1 MGAIIYALNFALLFS
16 CLLDMRCR
24 HAEQRLSFGL
34 VRLCFFVPLL
44 ALESL
49 YFSAHWQIHLVAPF
63 LFSENIFALN
73 WIVLAAYLGYV
84 IDPPTEKTALY
95 RMAPILTTLC
105 GLAIGGLLV
114 ISQPAFKISDNFLT
128 FQHFGYIFFSA
139 LFVLIAVLVNA
150 WRLEAFWRAL
160 DQKARRQ
167 YKYLA
172 IGFFLITGS
181 LGWSASFRIT
191 YLRMKSDHLLL
202 LAFLMIIAWL
212 LIGYAIASGRL
223 LNRRIFISRKIV
235 YSTVAPFAFA
245 LYLIGLGLISLLIK
259 TFGWSLPFVLQW
271 LIIIAGL
278 LLLTALTLSV
288 RIRAKIQYFISTH
301 FYVNKYEYRD
311 EWLAFSDLLHRK
323 LTENGVVE
331 ALRHILYKS
340 MYTDAISIWIGDE
353 RKDGFRL
360 VGAQGGE
367 HEEPFA
373 SIPPDDPLV
382 SYLQKNAYFDC
393 RASASSPDQQRI
405 LLKKK
410 DFFTSLGLVL
420 MVPVAIGENFVGII
434 GLGPEYTGGTYG
446 KDDFDLLSAISS
458 QAASALI
465 AVRTAEELAKAREQS
480 AWNTLSAFV
489 LHDIK
494 NAATMLSLVQANAPQ
509 HIDNPEFQQDMMA
522 SIEDALKR
530 MTKVQ
535 ARLNTLKG
543 DIEPAIRDFSARR
556 LLQICCD
563 ATGKKLSRLKI
574 RIECEQDFTL
584 PTDPDF
590 MAVIVENLFINALEA
605 NSGGDTSVSI
615 KIEKTDNRQAQ
626 IAFTDNGPG
635 IATQLLPDQ
644 LFEPFITSKV
654 NGSGIGLWQ
663 VRQLVES
670 LNGRIS
676 AQNAEEGGAR
686 FLLFIPATPS

>member
-73 WIVLAAYLGYV
+73 WIVMAAYLGYV
-84 IDPPTEKTALY
+84 IDPPAEKTALY
-95 RMAPILTTLC
+95 RMAPILTALC
-105 GLAIGGLLV
+105 GLAIGGLSML
-114 ISQPAFKISDNFLT
+114 SQPALKISDNFLT